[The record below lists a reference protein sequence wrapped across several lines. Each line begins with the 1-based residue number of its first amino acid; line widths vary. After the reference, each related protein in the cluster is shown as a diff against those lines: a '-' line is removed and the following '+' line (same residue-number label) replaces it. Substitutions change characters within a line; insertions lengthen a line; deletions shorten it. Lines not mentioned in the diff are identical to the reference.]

1 MPSDHKIVGVTKRPR
16 LWTSPQWGDFHA
28 YECDVV
34 EVATGQQTSGVEV
47 SIKTDSP
54 VPQAGDE
61 LYGDIDHSGQYGPKF
76 KKASKPG
83 AGGGGASRGRA
94 PARRAGR
101 PDDDP
106 ATYAARQAAI
116 ARQHSHDVAL
126 KFLEL
131 RGGIK
136 DGDASDDEIL
146 DYVLKL
152 AEKVHEDV
160 SGAARDAFK
169 RVRGAQ
175 EERESG
181 DDGAS

>member
-1 MPSDHKIVGVTKRPR
+1 MPSDHKIVGVTKGPR
-16 LWTSPQWGDFHA
+16 VWSGQFGDFHA

-34 EVATGQQTSGVEV
+34 EVATGQQHRGVEV
-47 SIKTDSP
+47 SIRPDSP

-61 LYGDIDHSGQYGPKF
+61 LYGDVDTSGQYGPKF
-76 KKASKPG
+76 KKTSKPG
-83 AGGGGASRGRA
+83 GGGGGSR
-94 PARRAGR
+94 PSSRRASR

-131 RGGIK
+131 RGGIQ

-160 SGAARDAFK
+160 SRAARDAFK

-175 EERESG
+175 ESDR
-181 DDGAS
+181 DGS

>member
-1 MPSDHKIVGVTKRPR
+1 MPSDYKIVAVTKGPR
-16 LWTSPQWGDFHA
+16 VWSSQFGTFHA
-28 YECDVV
+28 YECDIVD
-34 EVATGQQTSGVEV
+34 ASGQQTKGVEV
-47 SIKTDSP
+47 SIKPESP
-54 VPQAGDE
+54 VPQSGDE
-61 LYGDIDHSGQYGPKF
+61 LYGDVDTSSQYGPKF

-83 AGGGGASRGRA
+83 AGGGGGGS
-94 PARRAGR
+94 RRASR

-146 DYVLKL
+146 EYVLKL
-152 AEKVHEDV
+152 ADKIHEDV

-169 RVRGAQ
+169 RVRGTQ
-175 EERESG
+175 ESG
-181 DDGAS
+181 S